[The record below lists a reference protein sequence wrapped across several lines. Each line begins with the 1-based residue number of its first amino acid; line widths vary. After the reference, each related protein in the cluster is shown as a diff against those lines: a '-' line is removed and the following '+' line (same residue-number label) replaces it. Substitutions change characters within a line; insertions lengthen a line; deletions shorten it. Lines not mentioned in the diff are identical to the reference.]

1 MRKGTY
7 MSIFSELQSLDTSQP
22 KYEKHIRKLQ
32 RNAYNDI
39 EERSNTNS
47 HDTYNTN
54 KDVLLDSKEDSSNDT
69 QDNSIQQETDSSIT
83 SNTESIQE
91 NKHIQAI
98 QVQHTDITNNE
109 HDIVNTTTN
118 HTENL
123 DINTPIISQNDSGI
137 VSNESI
143 LSLDNETLKDSNEL
157 ERQNQRGSKNID
169 TLSNSFQTR
178 LLQRDDNLNTTLNNS
193 NNNADNSILNT
204 ATISSIGTLDT
215 HNQTTHIHS
224 HESKENNS
232 PSNNSIL
239 LLPYLPQVTQENV
252 TTNVATTQQDSKETQ
267 ENISQE
273 IKESHTTQ
281 NINIIDSH
289 IIESYKQTLPIQK
302 AQETTKE
309 ALQTQETDSKKCKKG
324 KKKVKNT
331 ATTQKISL
339 QQKLARVYSKLSTNF
354 TNICNNFTHI
364 LESLLLKEPLVYSLA
379 YENNIATKFNEHTLV
394 TKDGNLCAG
403 IKLEGIS
410 YANATIN
417 NELELAS
424 LRNQFFNRLD
434 SSIELN
440 IFCKKELG
448 TLCLDSKPCPN
459 PYANEIIKKWEHG
472 IKIFTI
478 SYYLIFSTKTKR
490 LTGYFESKK
499 RKMTEEQSQDSN
511 TLSYEN
517 KYAKLQNILQLAK
530 ADLSEYNPKVLNSDD
545 ILNFY
550 ATYSNMQHTN
560 LTYSHSLLSDC
571 YITSDVEFKKDYM
584 VFSRNDNKEVYA
596 RFISIKAYE
605 TENLS
610 SIIPTSILR
619 ENTDYY
625 YIIHAEAIPK
635 SEAIKKVKR
644 VRTFAIAMIQNTLD
658 ELVQLLQSDRENI
671 IKISLSVLVISH
683 IDKEDLDS
691 KSETIKKLLE
701 RQNLSVTKE
710 TLNQK
715 PLFFSFFPSRGN
727 LNARMR
733 HQTSAAL
740 STLVTFEND
749 ILGNKQN
756 RWGAKPVS
764 LFQHI
769 GGSPFYFNFH
779 DNATSSAVGHTLVI
793 GGTGYGKT
801 TIMQFLMLNL
811 FKYDINIFAMDKMR
825 GMHNFTHY
833 IGGEYHD
840 VELDSNVESSNM
852 DSHSHIKGFQL
863 NPFSLHDTSE
873 NNLFLHSWL
882 CEMGNIGENE
892 HDLRNIVKD
901 TLTSLRDTQKHY
913 EDNSATNWIPSFYDF
928 YETMRLPDDKLKDI
942 KERFNEYKEGLF
954 DNKKDALNFDKQ
966 LSILNMDSI
975 LKNPKL
981 SSLSAMYLFHK
992 IKNISK
998 NANKGFFIWIDELRD
1013 YLNDESM
1020 RDKIIEMI
1028 VEIRKINGVITMGI
1042 QNLDFLEHVKNA
1054 NTFIDNMSNYIIFP
1068 TKDEKTLAQL
1078 ESQLSLSA
1086 NEINFLR
1093 NTSKQDRQILFK
1105 QKEMGSAIL
1114 NVNLERLGNYLKI
1127 FSSSASD
1134 VLKLRELQDTYKHE
1148 WREYYLKA

>member
-1 MRKGTY
+1 
-7 MSIFSELQSLDTSQP
+7 MSIFSELSKLDTSNP
-22 KYEKHIRKLQ
+22 KYEKHIRTIQ
-32 RNAYNDI
+32 NNVYSDI
-39 EERSNTNS
+39 EDRSNANS
-47 HDTYNTN
+47 DDTYDTN

-69 QDNSIQQETDSSIT
+69 QDNSIQQETDSSTT

-123 DINTPIISQNDSGI
+123 DINTPIISQNDRGM
-137 VSNESI
+137 VSNEGI
-143 LSLDNETLKDSNEL
+143 LSLEYNDTLKDSNES
-157 ERQNQRGSKNID
+157 EKQNQRSDYTLNTHSD
-169 TLSNSFQTR
+169 TLEIRPTQT
-178 LLQRDDNLNTTLNNS
+178 DSNLNTTLNNS
-193 NNNADNSILNT
+193 NDYYHTSILDT
-204 ATISSIGTLDT
+204 ATVSYNGALHTTNQDT
-215 HNQTTHIHS
+215 NIHKN
-224 HESKENNS
+224 ESKENNFHS
-232 PSNNSIL
+232 DTPIL
-239 LLPYLPQVTQENV
+239 LLPYLPNTQVAQDSITQE
-252 TTNVATTQQDSKETQ
+252 TNKATQQDSKKTQ
-267 ENISQE
+267 ESKSQE
-273 IKESHTTQ
+273 TIQDTQEILNESHTNTQ
-281 NINIIDSH
+281 VTS
-289 IIESYKQTLPIQK
+289 Q
-302 AQETTKE
+302 
-309 ALQTQETDSKKCKKG
+309 LQARDSKQSKKE
-324 KKKVKNT
+324 KKKAKN
-331 ATTQKISL
+331 ATPKIPL
-339 QQKLARVYSKLSTNF
+339 KQKLANTYTTLSTRF
-354 TNICNNFTHI
+354 TNTLNALTHT

-379 YENNIATKFNEHTLV
+379 YENTIATKFNSHTLV

-410 YANATIN
+410 YANATMN
-417 NELELAS
+417 HELELAS
-424 LRNQFFNRLD
+424 YRNQFFNRLD
-434 SSIELN
+434 SSIEVN
-440 IFCKKELG
+440 IFCKKELNNAKII
-448 TLCLDSKPCPN
+448 DSQPCSN
-459 PYANEIIKKWEHG
+459 PYANAIIKKWENG
-472 IKIFTI
+472 IKVFTI

-490 LTGYFESKK
+490 ITGYFESKK

-530 ADLSEYNPKVLNSDD
+530 ADLSDFNPKVLSSDE

-560 LTYSHSLLSDC
+560 LTYSNTLLSDC

-584 VFSRNDNKEVYA
+584 IFQRNDNKEVYA
-596 RFISIKAYE
+596 RFLSVKAYE

-619 ENTDYY
+619 ENTNYY
-625 YIIHAEAIPK
+625 TIIHAEAIPK

-644 VRTFAIAMIQNTLD
+644 VRTFAIPLIQNTLD
-658 ELVQLLQSDRENI
+658 ELVQLLQSERENI
-671 IKISLSVLVISH
+671 IKISFSVLVVSH

-691 KSETIKKLLE
+691 KSNVIKKLLE
-701 RQNLSVTKE
+701 TQNLNVVKE

-740 STLVTFEND
+740 STLITFEND

-756 RWGAKPVS
+756 RWGNKPIS
-764 LFQHI
+764 IFQHTS
-769 GGSPFYFNFH
+769 GSPFYFNFH

-825 GMHNFTHY
+825 GMHNFTHF

-840 VELDSNVESSNM
+840 LEDLKSLDSNLNN
-852 DSHSHIKGFQL
+852 SHIKGFAL
-863 NPFSLHDTSE
+863 NPFSLKDTNE
-873 NNLFLHSWL
+873 NNLFLHAWL
-882 CEMGNIGENE
+882 CEMGNIGESE
-892 HDLRNIVKD
+892 HDLRDIVKT
-901 TLTSLRDTQKHY
+901 TLKSLRDTQKYH
-913 EDNSATNWIPSFYDF
+913 EENGNEWVISLTDF
-928 YETMRLPDDKLKDI
+928 FDTMRLPNDKDISI
-942 KERFNEYKEGLF
+942 KERFTEYINGLF

-1086 NEINFLR
+1086 SEINFLQSS
-1093 NTSKQDRQILFK
+1093 SKQDRRILYK
-1105 QKEMGSAIL
+1105 QKEIGSAIL
-1114 NVNLERLGNYLKI
+1114 NVNLERLDRK
-1127 FSSSASD
+1127 
-1134 VLKLRELQDTYKHE
+1134 T
-1148 WREYYLKA
+1148 

>member
-69 QDNSIQQETDSSIT
+69 QDNSIQQETDSSTT

-91 NKHIQAI
+91 NKHIQAT
-98 QVQHTDITNNE
+98 QTQHTD
-109 HDIVNTTTN
+109 TTN
-118 HTENL
+118 
-123 DINTPIISQNDSGI
+123 DSVDSVDTTSI

-193 NNNADNSILNT
+193 NDYYHTSILDT
-204 ATISSIGTLDT
+204 ATVSYNGALHTTNQDT
-215 HNQTTHIHS
+215 NIHKN
-224 HESKENNS
+224 ESKENNFHS
-232 PSNNSIL
+232 DTPIL
-239 LLPYLPQVTQENV
+239 LLPYLPNTQVAQDSITQE
-252 TTNVATTQQDSKETQ
+252 TNKATQQDSKKTQ
-267 ENISQE
+267 ESKSQE
-273 IKESHTTQ
+273 TIQDTQEILNESHTNTQ
-281 NINIIDSH
+281 VTS
-289 IIESYKQTLPIQK
+289 Q
-302 AQETTKE
+302 
-309 ALQTQETDSKKCKKG
+309 LQARDSKQSKKE
-324 KKKVKNT
+324 KKKAKN
-331 ATTQKISL
+331 ATPKIPL
-339 QQKLARVYSKLSTNF
+339 KQKLANTYTTLSTRF
-354 TNICNNFTHI
+354 TNTLNALTHT

-410 YANATIN
+410 YANATMN
-417 NELELAS
+417 HELELAS
-424 LRNQFFNRLD
+424 YRNQFFNRLD
-434 SSIELN
+434 SSIEVN
-440 IFCKKELG
+440 IFCKKELNNAKII
-448 TLCLDSKPCPN
+448 DSQPCSN
-459 PYANEIIKKWEHG
+459 PYANAIIKKWEHG

-490 LTGYFESKK
+490 ITGYFESKK

-584 VFSRNDNKEVYA
+584 IFQRNDNKEVYA
-596 RFISIKAYE
+596 RFLSVKAYE

-619 ENTDYY
+619 ENTNYY
-625 YIIHAEAIPK
+625 TIIHAEAIPK

-644 VRTFAIAMIQNTLD
+644 VRTFAIPLIQNTLD
-658 ELVQLLQSDRENI
+658 ELVQLLQSERENI
-671 IKISLSVLVISH
+671 IKISFSVLVISH

-691 KSETIKKLLE
+691 KSNVIKKLLE
-701 RQNLSVTKE
+701 TQNLNVVKE

-715 PLFFSFFPSRGN
+715 PLFFSFYPSRGN

-825 GMHNFTHY
+825 GMHNFTHF

-954 DNKKDALNFDKQ
+954 DNKKDALNFDRQ
-966 LSILNMDSI
+966 LSVLNMDSI

-1042 QNLDFLEHVKNA
+1042 QNLDFLEHVKNS

>member
-1 MRKGTY
+1 
-7 MSIFSELQSLDTSQP
+7 MSIFSELSKLDTSNP
-22 KYEKHIRKLQ
+22 KYEKHIRTIQ
-32 RNAYNDI
+32 NNVYSDI
-39 EERSNTNS
+39 EDRSNANS
-47 HDTYNTN
+47 DDTYDTN

-91 NKHIQAI
+91 NKHIQAT
-98 QVQHTDITNNE
+98 QTQHTDITNNE

-123 DINTPIISQNDSGI
+123 DINTPIISQNDRGM
-137 VSNESI
+137 VSNEGI
-143 LSLDNETLKDSNEL
+143 LSLEYNDTLKDSNEL

-193 NNNADNSILNT
+193 NNNAD
-204 ATISSIGTLDT
+204 
-215 HNQTTHIHS
+215 
-224 HESKENNS
+224 
-232 PSNNSIL
+232 
-239 LLPYLPQVTQENV
+239 
-252 TTNVATTQQDSKETQ
+252 
-267 ENISQE
+267 
-273 IKESHTTQ
+273 
-281 NINIIDSH
+281 NIIDSH

-434 SSIELN
+434 SSIEVN
-440 IFCKKELG
+440 IFCKKELNNAKII
-448 TLCLDSKPCPN
+448 DSQPCSN
-459 PYANEIIKKWEHG
+459 PYANAIIKKWENG

-530 ADLSEYNPKVLNSDD
+530 ADLSDFNPKVLSSDE

-560 LTYSHSLLSDC
+560 LTYSNTLLSDC

-584 VFSRNDNKEVYA
+584 IFQRNDNKEVYA
-596 RFISIKAYE
+596 RFLSVKAYE

-644 VRTFAIAMIQNTLD
+644 VRTFAIPLIQNTLD

-671 IKISLSVLVISH
+671 IKISLSVLVISY

-715 PLFFSFFPSRGN
+715 PLFFSFYPSRGN

-825 GMHNFTHY
+825 GMHNFTHF

-954 DNKKDALNFDKQ
+954 DNKKDALNFDRQ
-966 LSILNMDSI
+966 LSVLNMDSI

-1042 QNLDFLEHVKNA
+1042 QNLDFLEHVKNS